1 MRSGFRR
8 AVILGPPLI
17 IVLTA
22 GSSLSTVPL
31 AIAGSPPVP
40 DPLAACVVSGSRVA
54 APTAQGTGSWWT
66 QDPNL
71 DGSGVLTGWTLTIGS
86 PRAGTVATTLPPE
99 SIVTGPDQGHIVATT
114 NDGTSSSVWII
125 DSSLRCAQ
133 KLPVDGS
140 VARRAILNAGG
151 SDVIAHLLDGATR
164 SDLGI
169 WSLPLDGSTPALL
182 LAPVTS
188 EALRAGGIERVWAT
202 DLRLSADGRRLA
214 VQSCDPHSCV
224 TRVLDLVGGAT
235 TSIDQA
241 HGPLVGFAGDR
252 LITRDGC
259 AGLPCDIL
267 AWDLATQRSSA
278 IEHSAVGAA
287 VSRNG
292 RVVVAVRTAD
302 GSVTAIAI
310 DPETGERRSLGAFE
324 PDTVL
329 QDGSGTSGI
338 EAIPSEVGIKRAGNP
353 PATFDIDSPAGIER
367 EARP

>member
-22 GSSLSTVPL
+22 ASSLGTVPL

-40 DPLAACVVSGSRVA
+40 GPLAGCVASGSRVA
-54 APTAQGTGSWWT
+54 GSTTHGPGSWWT

-71 DGSGVLTGWTLTIGS
+71 DGSGTLTGWTLTIGS
-86 PRAGTVATTLPPE
+86 HRAGTVATTLPPE
-99 SIVTGPDQGHIVATT
+99 SIVTGPDQGLIVATT
-114 NDGTSSSVWII
+114 NDGTRSSVRVI
-125 DSSLRCAQ
+125 DPNRRCAQ
-133 KLPVDGS
+133 TLPVDGS
-140 VARRAILNAGG
+140 VPRRAILNAGG

-169 WSLPLDGSTPALL
+169 WSLPLDGSKPALL
-182 LAPVTS
+182 LAPVPG
-188 EALRAGGIERVWAT
+188 EVLQAAGIERVWAT

-224 TRVLDLVGGAT
+224 TRVLDLVGGAM

-252 LITRDGC
+252 LVTRDGC

-267 AWDLATQRSSA
+267 AWDLATRRSWA

-287 VSRNG
+287 VSRDG
-292 RVVVAVRTAD
+292 RVVVAVRTAE
-302 GSVTAIAI
+302 GSLTAIAI
-310 DPETGERRSLGAFE
+310 DPETGERRSLGVLE

-338 EAIPSEVGIKRAGNP
+338 EAIPSEVGINRAGNP
-353 PATFDIDSPAGIER
+353 PATFDINSPAGIER
-367 EARP
+367 EVRP